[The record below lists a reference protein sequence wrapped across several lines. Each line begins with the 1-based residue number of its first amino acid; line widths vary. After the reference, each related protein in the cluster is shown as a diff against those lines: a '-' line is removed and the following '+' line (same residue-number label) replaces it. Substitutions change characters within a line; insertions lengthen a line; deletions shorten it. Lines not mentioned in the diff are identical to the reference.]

1 MESRTFS
8 PLFSLNFLDLS
19 INKVEEVFGC
29 LSKIFKPL
37 YFIHNDLTC
46 LNKKNWYYSFVHLS
60 FLIHTFNFKNL
71 IPLSKNSFNQFRFKL
86 IYIALFTP
94 FQSGF
99 SMYSHKRV
107 GNYQSTRLRATFPRQ
122 DNSGMGRGVP
132 FQSQCNSVQSN
143 EGLYKLV
150 EESRFSK
157 RHRVLAR
164 EKTRPPIEMIETPP
178 RSILPL
184 VLLLLLTVAQ
194 CQEQSLQCKQ
204 ITGYKVCE
212 RKGTLVDV
220 TQQEFE
226 ERLDI
231 HDMNLLSIREGAF
244 KNLSTTK
251 LSLGLGNKIS
261 VVGRES
267 FKGLD
272 KLVRLDLD
280 SNLVQLS
287 PNLFSELKQL
297 NSLSLIFN
305 KINDIPKD
313 TFAGLSNLMWLYL
326 GHNDIRSISKNSFT
340 GLSSSLLFLW
350 LNDNKISSVESGT
363 FGQMPELTR
372 LHLENNKLTSIQQGV
387 LKGLHKLDGLFL
399 EYNQLGRVSKTDF
412 KGLIGLRI
420 LNLHHNQIDNI
431 EEGAFSDLKQ
441 LEQLD
446 LRKNRLSTIEARV
459 FNGLTSLKKLDLS
472 DNRIGVVQLAA
483 FQDLPAL
490 KTLNLANNNLTSV
503 DRKEFGLTSLT
514 ILYT

>member
-1 MESRTFS
+1 M
-8 PLFSLNFLDLS
+8 L
-19 INKVEEVFGC
+19 
-29 LSKIFKPL
+29 
-37 YFIHNDLTC
+37 
-46 LNKKNWYYSFVHLS
+46 
-60 FLIHTFNFKNL
+60 
-71 IPLSKNSFNQFRFKL
+71 NQFRFKL
-86 IYIALFTP
+86 IYIVLFTP
-94 FQSGF
+94 SFQSGSYQF
-99 SMYSHKRV
+99 EESILCIFAQTCWKLLIDEVESHISSR
-107 GNYQSTRLRATFPRQ
+107 
-122 DNSGMGRGVP
+122 DNSGMGRGAP
-132 FQSQCNSVQSN
+132 LSPNLDATLCSPTKDYINS
-143 EGLYKLV
+143 
-150 EESRFSK
+150 SK
-157 RHRVLAR
+157 RGVQQETAVLAR
-164 EKTRPPIEMIETPP
+164 EKTRPIEMIETP
-178 RSILPL
+178 SILPF
-184 VLLLLLTVAQ
+184 VLLLLLTVVQ
-194 CQEQSLQCKQ
+194 CQEQSQCKQ

-226 ERLDI
+226 ERLEI

-261 VVGRES
+261 VVRRES

-280 SNLVQLS
+280 SNVVQLS

-313 TFAGLSNLMWLYL
+313 TFADLSNLMWLYL
-326 GHNDIRSISKNSFT
+326 GHNDIRSINKNSFS

-399 EYNQLGRVSKTDF
+399 EYNQLGGVSKTDF

-420 LNLHHNQIDNI
+420 LNLHHNQIDGI

-472 DNRIGVVQLAA
+472 DNKIGVVQSNA
-483 FQDLPAL
+483 FQGLPAL
-490 KTLNLANNNLTSV
+490 KTLNLANNNLTGV
-503 DRKEFGLTSLT
+503 DRKDFGLTSLT